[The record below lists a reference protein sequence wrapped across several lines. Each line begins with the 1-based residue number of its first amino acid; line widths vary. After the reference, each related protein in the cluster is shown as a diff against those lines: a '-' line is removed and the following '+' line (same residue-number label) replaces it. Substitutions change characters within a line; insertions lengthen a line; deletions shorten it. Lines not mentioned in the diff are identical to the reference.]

1 MDTELAVIRALAREI
16 TRLAAQSRPTVDV
29 EVAKARVASGIPA
42 LAGEPLLDTPSLLG
56 NARALGAAV
65 PDIGDAILAIAAA
78 LSPVAGDEIASIAL
92 AGAWMELA
100 PLAARIDVDESALM
114 TVLDYAA
121 RPSLLAA
128 AAGLGDMLDNDVP
141 SRATHCPLC
150 GAPPLIAELSG
161 KDGARS
167 LRCGRCGGRWRFP
180 RLACASCGAENT
192 GALHGEGDAG
202 IKQADYCDHCHGY
215 LKAVSVL
222 APLDYVALLETDL
235 RTATLDLAAI
245 DRGYTRVTLGVY

>member
-1 MDTELAVIRALAREI
+1 MDAELAVVRALAQEI
-16 TRLAAQSRPTVDV
+16 TRLAAAARSSIEVDV
-29 EVAKARVASGIPA
+29 EMAKTRAAAGMPA
-42 LAGEPLLDTPSLLG
+42 LAGEPLLTTDQLLA

-65 PDIGDAILAIAAA
+65 PEVGETMLAIAAA
-78 LSPVAGDEIASIAL
+78 LAPVASDEVASIAL
-92 AGAWMELA
+92 AGAWSEISL
-100 PLAARIDVDESALM
+100 LAARIDVDESALM

-121 RPSLLAA
+121 RPALLAA
-128 AAGLGDMLDNDVP
+128 ANRLGDMFDDDEP
-141 SRATHCPLC
+141 SRATRCPMC

-167 LRCGRCGGRWRFP
+167 LRCGRCAARWRFP
-180 RLACASCGAENT
+180 RLACATCGAENA
-192 GALHGEGDAG
+192 GALHAEGDAG

-235 RTATLDLAAI
+235 RTAALDLAAI
-245 DRGYTRVTLGVY
+245 DRGYARVST

>member
-1 MDTELAVIRALAREI
+1 MNAELAVVRALAQEI
-16 TRLAAQSRPTVDV
+16 TRLAAGVHHLVDF
-29 EVAKARVASGIPA
+29 ETAKARVEMGIPA
-42 LAGEPLLDTPSLLG
+42 LAGEPLLDTIELLA
-56 NARALGAAV
+56 NARAIGAAV
-65 PDIGDAILAIAAA
+65 PDIGDAIMSVAAA
-78 LSPVAGDEIASIAL
+78 LEPVASDDLAAIAL
-92 AGAWMELA
+92 AGQWDALGSI
-100 PLAARIDVDESALM
+100 AARIDIDEPALM

-121 RPSLLAA
+121 RPALLAGA
-128 AAGLGDMLDNDVP
+128 EGLTGIVDDDVP
-141 SRATHCPLC
+141 SASARCPIC

-180 RLACASCGAENT
+180 RLACTSCGAENT

-202 IKQADYCDHCHGY
+202 IRQADYCDHCHGY

-235 RTATLDLAAI
+235 KTAGLDLAAI
-245 DRGYTRVTLGVY
+245 DRGYARL